1 MNKEILDFVQSEP
14 VCAIALILPDGSP
27 HNATLHHAHALD
39 PFCLIFET
47 NDESRKFSAFSYGNS
62 ARASVVIGVNENDF
76 RTLQLNGLATRIDKN
91 DPKVSKVMPFNGV
104 EIEYIFV
111 EKRIYEEMI
120 IFRGD
125 DEKYAGIRWDLEKQ
139 ELIFDQDKPYD
150 KLIFNIVGFTDQ
162 VWDELTSRF
171 EEIQKNGKVEL
182 MSELDTY
189 RQSKALRLTREF
201 YFDIS
206 SFYGQ

>member
-91 DPKVSKVMPFNGV
+91 DPKVAVYTDKFPKKASRIADEHIQFF
-104 EIEYIFV
+104 IFTPV
-111 EKRIYEEMI
+111 WWRYSSWTPDKRKSI
-120 IFRGD
+120 
-125 DEKYAGIRWDLEKQ
+125 
-139 ELIFDQDKPYD
+139 
-150 KLIFNIVGFTDQ
+150 
-162 VWDELTSRF
+162 
-171 EEIQKNGKVEL
+171 
-182 MSELDTY
+182 
-189 RQSKALRLTREF
+189 
-201 YFDIS
+201 IS
-206 SFYGQ
+206 SEDAL